1 MAKNGKQG
9 RHYFMETADIS
20 YVIRCVTTIAV
31 LLSVAGAVFTYN
43 ILLELPFFTNLL
55 TLAGL
60 N

>member
-1 MAKNGKQG
+1 
-9 RHYFMETADIS
+9 METSEIS
-20 YVIRCVTTIAV
+20 YVIRCVTAIAV